1 MKEKFKKEFGRNL
14 DAKELESYL
23 NIQDNPNTINPYEV
37 NQMIEQYKEQN
48 GGKVPNSKELQE
60 FWNKQEAQM
69 EIIPNPEAVDG
80 YVNDY
85 LRIY

>member
-37 NQMIEQYKEQN
+37 NQMIE
-48 GGKVPNSKELQE
+48 
-60 FWNKQEAQM
+60 
-69 EIIPNPEAVDG
+69 
-80 YVNDY
+80 
-85 LRIY
+85 